1 MIQDVHYIEPE
12 VVDAIKSQASQVAVI
27 ESVLKDFTD
36 LKPQGVSQI
45 GECHHCGAKKLT
57 WTPSKKIIKCF
68 ACSKYATDA
77 VGYLTNIEGKPYKE
91 ALLYVA
97 DKYSIDLGRKE
108 SKESSQVSQ
117 RKGKESFRDMQL
129 RTSGISDS
137 YQKIYLAEDDSTSV
151 QVDRYQAATID
162 QSWSIQ
168 PGDDMVLH
176 YVDLDG
182 STMKYINDRG
192 TSKPLI
198 RVRWSN
204 PANHR
209 DKAGNEIKYQSP
221 KGSGS
226 HLWIPNLLISLYKQ
240 HQEFDTLYIT
250 EGEKKADKLCL
261 TGLPA
266 VGIMGIH
273 NWSTGGSMP
282 HQLEL
287 IVQRCKVQRVVFVLD
302 ADWQEISMK
311 GNKPVDLRP
320 KTFFKAVLKFRD
332 YFYGYHNVGIDLRI
346 YFAYHKEAMYK
357 GIDDLIVYQFQSED
371 QEKELVAD
379 FNAAMID
386 REGKGKYVMCHDITE
401 MSSYR
406 IKEFWALHATPAFLE
421 RHREKLKTIREFT
434 IDNIQR
440 RYNSETDEFELA
452 QPILPHE
459 QFWKL
464 EKWEDK
470 SGKPMERITYLYENA
485 LQFLYNRGF
494 GLYEYSKNAFR
505 FVHVQDKVVYETT
518 PQNVRR
524 YVIDFTRE
532 IGEKEVLEV
541 LHRGAKQYLGPDNLS
556 SLPIRRV
563 EFNRSR
569 KDAMFL
575 YFQNQYW
582 KITKDSITSGPLSEL
597 PAHVWEKGMI
607 KFEPELIGALCQFER
622 KNDAW
627 KVSFHDKARECEML
641 DFFLCTSDFHWQ
653 KEYVLV
659 QDEARKYWA
668 PMENPKPYTAEEK
681 NEMWHGMLCK
691 MLATGY
697 VAHDHR
703 DYGMMKAVVAMDGI
717 ESEVGKSQGGTGKS
731 IWGKQF
737 QHLFPVAIIDG
748 KKKTIEDDSFLYE
761 GVDERTGA
769 IVFDDVRVNFN
780 FEFLF
785 SQITTAVTVNKKGQ
799 PQFTVD
805 PPKFI
810 IITNHA
816 LNGDGNSFSRR
827 QYQISFS
834 DFFNAH
840 RTVADHFGH
849 QLFYDWDYKQWNLF
863 YNWMATCIQHYLR
876 YGLSFGSVSEELHRR
891 KLRQLMGENFLD
903 WASIVFD
910 TTLKPDNQPNGIFL
924 NQKVN
929 KVFLTEK
936 YLETYPND
944 RKYIDARSIKQ
955 RIQWY
960 CEYSKLEF
968 NPTTK
973 GERLKSN
980 GKEYFIVADENFDAN
995 AIQWRQIDG
1004 NPDL

>member
-1 MIQDVHYIEPE
+1 MNQDIKYIDP
-12 VVDAIKSQASQVAVI
+12 DIADRIKDQASHLATL
-27 ESVLKDFTD
+27 ESVILDFSA
-36 LKPQGVSQI
+36 LKPQGASQV
-45 GECHHCGAKKLT
+45 GECPHCGSQKLT
-57 WTPSKKIIKCF
+57 WTPAKKIVKCF
-68 ACSKYATDA
+68 VCDKFATDTIGFLTQL
-77 VGYLTNIEGKPYKE
+77 VGKTYIQSLV
-91 ALLYVA
+91 YVA
-97 DKYSIDLGRKE
+97 EKYNISLADDRA
-108 SKESSQVSQ
+108 SSGTQIQ
-117 RKGKESFRDMQL
+117 RKAKESFRDVQL
-129 RTSGISDS
+129 RSSGITDS
-137 YQKIYLAEDDSTSV
+137 YQKIYLAEDESTSV
-151 QVDRYQAATID
+151 QVDRYQSATID
-162 QSWSIQ
+162 MAWNIQ

-182 STMKYINDRG
+182 SVMKYVTERG
-192 TSKPLI
+192 GTKPLI

-204 PANHR
+204 PSNHR

-226 HLWIPNLLISLYKQ
+226 NLWIPNWMLAAYKLRQ
-240 HQEFDTLYIT
+240 DFDTLYIT

-273 NWSTGGSMP
+273 NWSADKSMP

-287 IVQRCKVQRVVFVLD
+287 IVQRCGVKRVVFIVD
-302 ADWQEISMK
+302 ADWQDISTK

-332 YFYGYHNVGIDLRI
+332 YFYAYHNVGIDLRI
-346 YFAYHKEAMYK
+346 YFAYHTDHTYK
-357 GIDDLIVYQFQSED
+357 GIDDLIVYQFQTE
-371 QEKELVAD
+371 EKEKQLVAD
-379 FNAAMID
+379 FNQAMID
-386 REGKGKYVMCHDITE
+386 REGKGQWVYTHDITE
-401 MSSYR
+401 VSSYK
-406 IKEFWALHATPAFLE
+406 IKEYWALHSTPAFIE
-421 RHREKLKTIREFT
+421 RHRDKLKSIREFT

-440 RYNSETDEFELA
+440 RYNQETDEFELA

-459 QFWKL
+459 QFWKV

-485 LQFLYNRGF
+485 LQFLFNRGF
-494 GLYEYSKNAFR
+494 SLYEYSPNAFR
-505 FVHVQDKVVYETT
+505 FIHLQEKVVLETT

-532 IGEKEVLEV
+532 IGEKEVLEI

-556 SLPIRRV
+556 SLPIRRLD
-563 EFNRSR
+563 FNKSH
-569 KDAMFL
+569 KEVMYL
-575 YFQNQYW
+575 YFQNCYW
-582 KITKDSITSGPLSEL
+582 KISKDSITSGPLSEL
-597 PAHVWEKGMI
+597 PAHVWEKSII
-607 KFEPELIGALCQFER
+607 KFEPELLGSLCQFER
-622 KNDAW
+622 EGDGW
-627 KVSFHDKARECEML
+627 KVSFHEKARECNML

-653 KEYVLV
+653 KQYTLAEGDGRKWWVLQDNKREYS
-659 QDEARKYWA
+659 
-668 PMENPKPYTAEEK
+668 EK
-681 NEMWHGMLCK
+681 ERQEVWHGMLTK

-697 VAHDHR
+697 IAHDYR

-737 QHLFPVAIIDG
+737 QHLFPVAIVDG
-748 KKKTIEDDSFLYE
+748 KKKNIEDDNFIYE
-761 GVDERTGA
+761 AVDERTGA

-785 SQITTAVTVNKKGQ
+785 SQITTGVTVNKKGQ

-810 IITNHA
+810 VITNHA
-816 LNGDGNSFSRR
+816 LNGDGNSFQRR

-840 RTVADHFGH
+840 RTVSDHFGH
-849 QLFYDWDYKQWNLF
+849 QLFYDWDYTQWNLF
-863 YNWMATCIQHYLR
+863 YNWMATCIQHYLK
-876 YGLSFGSVSEELHRR
+876 YGLSFGSVSEELQRR

-910 TTLKPDNQPNGIFL
+910 ISRRDDGIPNGIFL

-929 KVFLTEK
+929 KVFMTER
-936 YLETYPND
+936 YLEVYPND

-960 CEYSKLEF
+960 CEYTGLEF
-968 NPTTK
+968 NPITK
-973 GERLKSN
+973 GERIKSN
-980 GKEYFIVADENFDAN
+980 GKEYFIVADERFDAS

-1004 NPDL
+1004 PGDL